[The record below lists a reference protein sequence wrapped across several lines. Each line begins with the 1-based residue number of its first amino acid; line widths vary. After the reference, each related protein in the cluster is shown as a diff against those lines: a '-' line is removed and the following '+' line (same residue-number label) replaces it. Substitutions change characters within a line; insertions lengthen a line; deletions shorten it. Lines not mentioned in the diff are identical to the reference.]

1 MKIAI
6 PAAIGLGVL
15 LAIPMMLQWERPPMD
30 STQQGFRGTG
40 MVQVDNP
47 RMMAVKKA
55 AATVPEASDQAEPGG
70 PKASEI
76 YENVQVLG
84 DLNEDSSP
92 G

>member
-47 RMMAVKKA
+47 A
-55 AATVPEASDQAEPGG
+55 
-70 PKASEI
+70 
-76 YENVQVLG
+76 
-84 DLNEDSSP
+84 
-92 G
+92 